1 MTAFFARLLAV
12 GLAALLLA
20 APLAVEQPAEAQDDA
35 FEQEELSSRSGEALA
50 RGPDP
55 DARFLGDETSS
66 PCGSFDSTVSSRSL
80 SRPPPGSVR

>member
-35 FEQEELSSRSGEALA
+35 FEKEGHSFESGA

-80 SRPPPGSVR
+80 SRPPPGAVR